1 MIFSGKEYSFPIP
14 IAMFINENSRLEMF
28 QPENYAKRSQD
39 LVKAYHDAGQFYLA
53 RTRSVLSLTSSFSKD
68 SSMFLLKRIMR

>member
-1 MIFSGKEYSFPIP
+1 
-14 IAMFINENSRLEMF
+14 MF

-53 RTRSVLSLTSSFSKD
+53 RTRSVLSLTSSFKD
-68 SSMFLLKRIMR
+68 SSMFLLKEIMPLILIQRRRFRILQKNFLNKV